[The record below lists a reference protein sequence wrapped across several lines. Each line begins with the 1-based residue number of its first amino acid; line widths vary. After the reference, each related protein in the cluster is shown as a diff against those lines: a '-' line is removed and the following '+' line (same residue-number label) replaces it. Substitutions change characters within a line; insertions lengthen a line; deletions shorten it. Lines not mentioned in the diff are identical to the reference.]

1 MEMPVLFCGYMS
13 LLKLGVKSLKVSQLL
28 ANVLTQI
35 LSLVGL

>member
-1 MEMPVLFCGYMS
+1 MIFVGMS
-13 LLKLGVKSLKVSQLL
+13 LLKGMKSLKVSQLL